1 MGHQEKEINN
11 HLNGTGHTVIALKEV
26 TTQHMDDNNNNES
39 AGNNEMNIKGNPSL
53 KKDLLGFF
61 YGLLGSL
68 TIAIASACVQVRVYV
83 YLVNILTRHL
93 SLLCSLT
100 SHFCAV

>member
-11 HLNGTGHTVIALKEV
+11 HLNGTVHTVIALKEV
-26 TTQHMDDNNNNES
+26 TTQHMDDNKTDSDRNEV
-39 AGNNEMNIKGNPSL
+39 NIKGNSNL

-68 TIAIASACVQVRVYV
+68 TIAIASACVQV
-83 YLVNILTRHL
+83 LV
-93 SLLCSLT
+93 
-100 SHFCAV
+100 